1 MTTSNQAKLLF
12 AHGTKVIV
20 QTSKYVIN
28 NYNGIFLGTLLLLF
42 PINVK
47 SLTFTS
53 TKNPDLI
60 EKW

>member
-1 MTTSNQAKLLF
+1 MTTGNQAKLLF